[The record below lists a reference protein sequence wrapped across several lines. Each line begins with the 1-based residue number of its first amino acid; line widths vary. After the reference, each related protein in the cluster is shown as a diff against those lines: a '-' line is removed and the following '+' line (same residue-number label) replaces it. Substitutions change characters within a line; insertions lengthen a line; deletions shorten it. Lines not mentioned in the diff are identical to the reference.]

1 MNLIRDV
8 NPVAKLLGLLLMTTP
23 LLLSI
28 SGGTPDI
35 AELLIEKGADL
46 SASRRDGETP
56 LSLARKLGD
65 RKLVVLIEEKIGVST
80 L

>member
-28 SGGTPDI
+28 DW
-35 AELLIEKGADL
+35 
-46 SASRRDGETP
+46 
-56 LSLARKLGD
+56 
-65 RKLVVLIEEKIGVST
+65 V
-80 L
+80 